1 MVDKPIGKNVV
12 GTKWIY
18 KVKYYAD
25 GIVEK
30 YKARLVAKGYAQE
43 KGIDYEE
50 AFSLVAKMTTIRSV
64 ISLAANYGWPVFH
77 MNVKSAFLN
86 GDLKEEVYVQQSQ
99 GFEVQRQKHK
109 VCKLQKALYGIKQA
123 PRAWYHKIHK

>member
-1 MVDKPIGKNVV
+1 MV

-64 ISLAANYGWPVFH
+64 ISLAANYG
-77 MNVKSAFLN
+77 
-86 GDLKEEVYVQQSQ
+86 
-99 GFEVQRQKHK
+99 
-109 VCKLQKALYGIKQA
+109 
-123 PRAWYHKIHK
+123 